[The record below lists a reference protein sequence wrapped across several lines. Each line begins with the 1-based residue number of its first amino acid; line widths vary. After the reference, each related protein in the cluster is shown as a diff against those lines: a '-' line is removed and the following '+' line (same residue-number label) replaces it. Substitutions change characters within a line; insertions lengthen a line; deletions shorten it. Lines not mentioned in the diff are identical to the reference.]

1 MLGRYHGAHAASQNT
16 VMNLQT
22 IHLISNLGVA
32 SVMVTLT
39 VMIHFWGLLL
49 LTYVMSESRHHLR
62 PHESRMRQAV
72 LIIFV
77 VFGIFALVTIHIWLY
92 AVLYRLLGELPS
104 FESALYFSTVTFTST
119 GFGDIVISPR
129 WRMVSAI
136 ESANGV
142 ILLAWSTTFLL
153 SVTSRLRVLEHDWL
167 ERRE

>member
-1 MLGRYHGAHAASQNT
+1 
-16 VMNLQT
+16 MNLQT
-22 IHLISNLGVA
+22 IQLLSNLGVA
-32 SVMVTLT
+32 TMMVALT
-39 VMIHFWGLLL
+39 VMLHFWGLLL

-77 VFGIFALVTIHIWLY
+77 VLGIFALVTIHIWLY
-92 AVLYRLLGELPS
+92 AALYRVLGEVPN
-104 FESALYFSTVTFTST
+104 FESALYFSTTTFTCV
-119 GFGDIVISPR
+119 GYGDILLSPR
-129 WRMVSAI
+129 WRLVGAI

>member
-1 MLGRYHGAHAASQNT
+1 MT
-16 VMNLQT
+16 LQT
-22 IHLISNLGVA
+22 WQLLSNLGVA
-32 SVMVTLT
+32 SVMVTIT

-62 PHESRMRQAV
+62 PHESRLRQAI

-77 VFGIFALVTIHIWLY
+77 VFGIFALVTVHIWLY
-92 AVLYRLLGELPS
+92 AALFRVLGEVPN
-104 FESALYFSTVTFTST
+104 FESALYFSTTTFTAV
-119 GFGDIVISPR
+119 GYGDILISPR
-129 WRMVSAI
+129 WRLVAAI
-136 ESANGV
+136 EAANGV